1 MRFTVGPHPCEQL
14 TDFVIL
20 SVLLGVFPYGLTC
33 IFPMNNDIKYI
44 FMYLLA
50 ICRYFLV
57 KCLFIILLF
66 ANIPFVITTYF
77 AQDTLK
83 LCIYS
88 YFSSNLTP
96 SSFSLYCLITC
107 SSYCVV
113 LKVLFISFT
122 FNNWNFFV
130 KKNSLFSLI
139 YLFSFY
145 MSGDSWIFVSLFEL
159 QCHLSLFILPELL
172 RVLALGSYFG
182 FYSYGLCFHIMS
194 RNICLIQGYK
204 GFFPVFFYK
213 FQFYTLHLGVYA
225 PF

>member
-1 MRFTVGPHPCEQL
+1 M
-14 TDFVIL
+14 
-20 SVLLGVFPYGLTC
+20 
-33 IFPMNNDIKYI
+33 
-44 FMYLLA
+44 
-50 ICRYFLV
+50 
-57 KCLFIILLF
+57 KCFFIILLF

-77 AQDTLK
+77 AQDSFK

-113 LKVLFISFT
+113 LKVLFISVIPFT
-122 FNNWNFFV
+122 FNNWNFSV
-130 KKNSLFSLI
+130 KKNSLFSFI

-145 MSGDSWIFVSLFEL
+145 MSVDSWLFVSLFEL

-172 RVLALGSYFG
+172 RVLAMGSYFR
-182 FYSYGLCFHIMS
+182 FYFYGLCFHIVS

-204 GFFPVFFYK
+204 GFFPVFF
-213 FQFYTLHLGVYA
+213 
-225 PF
+225 